1 MGHPKNSTISRR
13 NNITRM
19 ATHKCHGA
27 TDNRTPEE
35 AKGNRNISESI
46 EGECV
51 WTDDD
56 ESVENAQQDVWSISS
71 NSSLIAVHDCKEEND
86 IHPSDS
92 HHFSMILSKGIAS
105 WYQLVTDARASN
117 KQPHQYRGDLRTSQ
131 WRALK
136 VAKQNGQTIRH
147 FFNPV
152 VSTHYTPPS
161 TQSLYCF
168 STLTTYNMSTPSW
181 HLLQVIPPTQLLSI

>member
-27 TDNRTPEE
+27 PDNQTPEE
-35 AKGNRNISESI
+35 VKGNRNISESI

-92 HHFSMILSKGIAS
+92 RHFSMILSKGIAS
-105 WYQLVTDARASN
+105 WYQSVTDARASN
-117 KQPHQYRGDLRTSQ
+117 KRPHQYRGDSRTSQ

-136 VAKQNGQTIRH
+136 VAKQNGHIGR
-147 FFNPV
+147 
-152 VSTHYTPPS
+152 
-161 TQSLYCF
+161 
-168 STLTTYNMSTPSW
+168 
-181 HLLQVIPPTQLLSI
+181 HLLPTVKKK